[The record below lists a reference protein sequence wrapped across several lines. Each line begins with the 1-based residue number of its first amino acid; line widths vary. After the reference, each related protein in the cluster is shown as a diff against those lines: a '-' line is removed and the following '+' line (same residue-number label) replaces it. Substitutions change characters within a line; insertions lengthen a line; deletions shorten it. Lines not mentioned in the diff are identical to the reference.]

1 MGLAPPPSGHG
12 LSPREQEIID
22 LDEAG
27 VSVAEIAQRLRLK
40 PRHVA
45 RTITMYDGSMRVNE
59 RFDAMVVA
67 GTIAL
72 AEACAQTGKVF
83 A

>member
-1 MGLAPPPSGHG
+1 MSLTPPPSGHG
-12 LSPREQEIID
+12 LSPREQQIID

-27 VSVAEIAQRLRLK
+27 VPVSEIARRLQLK
-40 PRHVA
+40 PRHVS
-45 RTITMYDGSMRVNE
+45 RTIKMYDGSMSVNE

-72 AEACAQTGKVF
+72 ANACAQTGKVF